1 MKQQVPGSR
10 SVAVAGKD
18 RAAVMMGGHNLNQ
31 RWYFRNG
38 AFTTDLKAVQPPA
51 TIARANAAVS
61 AEIAQAQPGLEPPPF
76 CSAKSKTYVLG
87 GTLASLKGE
96 PRTVGNGRF
105 QRSAGDLNAFMRSPE
120 YDGAVL
126 AVAASL
132 INEMKLGQGAAPDLI
147 AIGVSATDYVG
158 HTYGTEGQEMCLQL
172 LSLDR
177 DLGDFFNV
185 LDRSG
190 VDYAVALTAD
200 HGGFDIVERAKETIP
215 DAQFVDANLD
225 TAKLSEEI
233 GKTLGLKG
241 RLLYGEWAGD
251 IWVSQ
256 SLSPQDRQRV
266 IAEALRRYRAHPQV
280 AAVFTREEIAATP
293 RPTTT
298 PDKWSLIE
306 RVRESF
312 DPERSG
318 DLWVVLKEHVSP
330 YPSTPNLASTHGTPW
345 DYDRKVPILFWRQ
358 GFRGATVTAPVETVD
373 IMPTVAALIGLPVA
387 PGSVDGHCLEG
398 TPAFCP
404 AR

>member
-1 MKQQVPGSR
+1 M
-10 SVAVAGKD
+10 
-18 RAAVMMGGHNLNQ
+18 
-31 RWYFRNG
+31 
-38 AFTTDLKAVQPPA
+38 
-51 TIARANAAVS
+51 
-61 AEIAQAQPGLEPPPF
+61 
-76 CSAKSKTYVLG
+76 
-87 GTLASLKGE
+87 
-96 PRTVGNGRF
+96 RT
-105 QRSAGDLNAFMRSPE
+105 PE

-126 AVAASL
+126 ATAATL
-132 INEMKLGQGAAPDLI
+132 INEMKLGQGSAPDLI

-177 DLGDFFNV
+177 DLGGFFDV
-185 LDRSG
+185 LDRTG

-215 DAQFVDANLD
+215 DAQFVDSNLD
-225 TAKLSEEI
+225 TAKLGEEI

-293 RPTTT
+293 RPKTS

-330 YPSTPNLASTHGTPW
+330 YPSTPHLASTHGTPW

-373 IMPTVAALIGLPVA
+373 IMPTLAALIGLPLV